1 MIADRFRLDE
11 KVAIVTGA
19 GKGIGKCIGL
29 TLAEAG
35 ARVVFAARTES
46 DVQANA
52 EAARAF
58 GVQALGVTCDVM
70 SDEQLERLV
79 QKTIE
84 AFGKIDIVVN
94 NAGGTGPNRIAKT
107 SRKRFLESF
116 DFNVVSAFSLT
127 RICLPYLQESKGC
140 VINISSAVGRLVQ
153 RHFSIY
159 GTVKAGLTYMTRMM
173 AADLAPDIRVNAVAP
188 GTIMTDALAGFLD
201 KDSLQK
207 VSDMT
212 PMKRLGRPEDI
223 ALAVLYL
230 ASPAA
235 AWITGKVIDVDG
247 GTESTS
253 MPFLYK

>member
-1 MIADRFRLDE
+1 MIAEKFRLDN
-11 KVAIVTGA
+11 KVAIVTGS
-19 GKGIGKCIGL
+19 GKGIGRCIGL

-35 ARVVFAARTES
+35 ANVVFAARTES
-46 DVQANA
+46 DIQANA

-58 GVQALGVTCDVM
+58 GVKAVAVPCDVM
-70 SDEQLERLV
+70 VDEQLEVLV
-79 QKTIE
+79 QKTIK

-107 SRKRFLESF
+107 SRKRFMEAF

-127 RICLPYLQESKGC
+127 RICLPYLQESRGC

-153 RHFSIY
+153 RRFSVY
-159 GTVKAGLTYMTRMM
+159 GTVKAALSYMTRMM
-173 AADLAPDIRVNAVAP
+173 AADLAPDVRVNAVAP
-188 GTIMTDALAGFLD
+188 GTIMTEALQGFLD

-207 VSDMT
+207 VSDLT
-212 PMKRLGRPEDI
+212 PMKRLGTPEDI
-223 ALAVLYL
+223 AFAVLYL

-235 AWITGKVIDVDG
+235 AWVTGKIIEVDG

-253 MPFLYK
+253 MSF